1 MKNTTNMKPQL
12 FAVRLLTSLLLP
24 CLASG
29 AHAAASFDCMI
40 EPTQT
45 VDISSPVVGLLDKVN
60 VKRGDKVY
68 KGQVI
73 ASLESSAE
81 TASAALAHYKSEMT
95 APTATAES
103 KVEFAQRKYQ
113 RRNEMYAQNFMSAQ
127 ERDEAENELKQAQA
141 ELKLAQENKEAAKLE
156 WQQQS
161 SLLNL
166 RTIRSPFDGIVVNQI
181 LFPGEV
187 VEPSGQKKAILKLA
201 QLNPLRVYVILPMSA
216 FGKVK
221 PGMKVDVSPEL
232 PVGGRYQGNVLILD
246 RIVDAAS
253 GTFGVFLEIAN
264 PKLTVPAGVRCKA
277 EFPISLDGSSPAKPL
292 PAKK

>member
-1 MKNTTNMKPQL
+1 MTRTLIKIISVL
-12 FAVRLLTSLLLP
+12 FSTLLSINAHSAATFE
-24 CLASG
+24 CL
-29 AHAAASFDCMI
+29 I

-45 VDISSPVVGLLDKVN
+45 VDISSPVTGLLEKVN
-60 VKRGDKVY
+60 VRRGDKVY

-73 ASLESSAE
+73 ATLESKSE

-95 APTATAES
+95 APTTTAES
-103 KVEFAQRKYQ
+103 KVDFAKRKFQ
-113 RRNEMYAQNFMSAQ
+113 RRQEMYEQKYMSAQ
-127 ERDEAENELKQAQA
+127 DRDEAESEMKLAES
-141 ELKLAQENKEAAKLE
+141 ELKLAQENKEIAKLE

-181 LFPGEV
+181 IFPGEV

-201 QLNPLRVYVILPMSA
+201 QLNPLRVYVILPMAA

-221 PGMKVDVSPEL
+221 TGMKIGVNPEL
-232 PVGGRYQGNVLILD
+232 PVGGHYSGNVLIID

-264 PKLTVPAGVRCKA
+264 PKLTVPAGVKCKA
-277 EFPISLDGSSPAKPL
+277 EFPIDLNAASSTPPVQKFIP
-292 PAKK
+292 KSS